1 MIDNTEN
8 IQITQPAEAGNDLK
22 KKKIR
27 SMPWNGD
34 AVSGQASDL

>member
-1 MIDNTEN
+1 MIDNTAN
-8 IQITQPAEAGNDLK
+8 IQTAQPAEAGNDF
-22 KKKIR
+22 KKIR